1 MDLPKSVLRENVRGL
16 YEIMKLRVKC
26 ERRSRAFKKTHV
38 HVPLTRVNNAVH
50 HLLTQETYFRN
61 AIQQAVVTYDIWDWL
76 RKIKGIG
83 PVLAG
88 MLIAETNIEECS
100 TVSKMWAWWG
110 LAPDSGGSSHRRHRV
125 SKVLGE
131 SLLRKKSKPYY
142 QEYLRYKQKKEQTLG
157 PCMGC
162 DGSGNHGDESCANCA
177 GTGQGPWGKSKN
189 HRHATARRYMVKLF
203 LRDFWRVWR
212 CQESLECPAPYQVK
226 KTS

>member
-1 MDLPKSVLRENVRGL
+1 MLEQEVLRENVRGL

-26 ERRSRAFKKTHV
+26 ERRSRAFKKAHT

-61 AIQQAVVTYDIWDWL
+61 AIQQAVATYDIWDWL
-76 RKIKGIG
+76 KKVKGIG

-88 MLIAETNIEECS
+88 MLIAETNIEACEN
-100 TVSKMWAWWG
+100 VSKMWAWWG
-110 LAPDSGGSSHRRHRV
+110 LAPDSGGSSYRRARV

-142 QEYLRYKQKKEQTLG
+142 AAYCRYKLKKEQTLG

-162 DGSGNHGDESCANCA
+162 GGSGNHGDESCANCA

-189 HRHATARRYMVKLF
+189 HRHAAARRYMVKLF
-203 LRDFWRVWR
+203 LKDLWRAWR
-212 CQESLECPAPYQVK
+212 RQESLPCPEPYK
-226 KTS
+226 ST